1 MQTVFLLVG
10 WLISSFL
17 GPLPKEHPF
26 HVGVVEVN
34 HNKVER
40 TLEIQCKM
48 YTDDFET
55 TLSRLFKQKVD
66 LIDPK
71 FHDAMDSLVEKYL
84 SGRVRL
90 GINGKGYKGNYL
102 GFEHD
107 KEAVYAFIE
116 IPAVPNEIREVQ
128 FDISL
133 LFDLYD
139 DQINLVHFTTNGQRK
154 STKLDYP
161 QSKGTLTF

>member
-1 MQTVFLLVG
+1 MQTVFFLVS

-17 GPLPKEHPF
+17 GGLTNVHPF

-40 TLEIQCKM
+40 TLEIQCKL

-84 SGRVRL
+84 SGRVRF
-90 GINGKGYKGNYL
+90 GINGKGVKGNYL